1 MRIKKTNPKIFK
13 KEKKKDLQRI
23 SLQYVNETKG
33 ARKNIKT
40 VILYPAK
47 LSLKYANET

>member
-13 KEKKKDLQRI
+13 KEKKDLQRI